1 VLLNGSAG
9 TYPVSGLNIATEDSY
24 TKGILV
30 GVYNNQVVT
39 SNATYDV
46 YVLQKQ
52 DDGLGF
58 YKVSTDAAEAPTV
71 KANRA
76 YIKLAS
82 GGGIK
87 ALFFDDDEATAIES
101 VDVQTAGEY
110 DAIYTATGVKV
121 NSLQKGLNIVV
132 KNGKSYKIFVK

>member
-1 VLLNGSAG
+1 M
-9 TYPVSGLNIATEDSY
+9 NIATEDSY